1 MVAAVDKKG
10 IIMEINN
17 RKNHISCIIVSFVT
31 ILFAICFTMNVFFGG
46 ADNLCKLL
54 DKTTAIETWAISKD
68 IAANE
73 DGDNTTYLNAS
84 YLNENNSFNETI
96 TKHICTI
103 PTIAVI
109 PKGFSLHLVLVI
121 AFLFFFLTLFKALS
135 DEWTLVDQKVRLD
148 N

>member
-1 MVAAVDKKG
+1 
-10 IIMEINN
+10 
-17 RKNHISCIIVSFVT
+17 
-31 ILFAICFTMNVFFGG
+31 MNVFFGG

-109 PKGFSLHLVLVI
+109 PKGFSLHLVLGQLNQ
-121 AFLFFFLTLFKALS
+121 FLSPRTKYIYYHKNPLLQ
-135 DEWTLVDQKVRLD
+135 V
-148 N
+148 